1 MPSEDLTTRTAQ
13 EQTSAPPPLVIPE
26 GYTLG
31 PVVAQKLSM
40 TQYYDGSFRA
50 RDSRSVRS
58 EGGAVLASPRF
69 NSPEVLGVAKAAW
82 KPTRGANDRIDWRI
96 MVPVSLNFD
105 RRVIN
110 GADAARFMTS
120 LAEILSRPEE
130 LGR

>member
-1 MPSEDLTTRTAQ
+1 
-13 EQTSAPPPLVIPE
+13 
-26 GYTLG
+26 
-31 PVVAQKLSM
+31 M
-40 TQYYDGSFRA
+40 TQYYDGSYRA
-50 RDSRSVRS
+50 RDSRSVRL

-69 NSPEVLGVAKAAW
+69 NAPEVLGVAKAAW

-96 MVPVSLNFD
+96 VVPVSLNFD